1 MTLNEEIM
9 TKVGIFFG
17 TDTGNTRRIAKD
29 IATALGSTIAAKP
42 VNVRNASV
50 SDMQAYDVLILG
62 TPTYGEGL
70 LPGLST
76 GNATESWE
84 EFLPTFAGQDFS
96 GKKVA
101 IYGLGNQ
108 KSYPSEFVDA
118 IFYLYEQFKHG
129 NATIIGQWATEGYE
143 FKASKAVVNEQF
155 VGLVLDQENQKDLTP
170 DRLNTWLKMLAKV
183 WDK

>member
-1 MTLNEEIM
+1 M

-29 IATALGSTIAAKP
+29 IATKLGSAIAAKP
-42 VNVRNASV
+42 VNVRNASIN
-50 SDMQAYDVLILG
+50 DMQAYDVLILG
-62 TPTYGEGL
+62 TPTYGEGA

-84 EFLPTFAGQDFS
+84 EFLPTLAGQDFS

-108 KSYPSEFVDA
+108 KSYPNEFVDA
-118 IFYLYEQFKHG
+118 MFYLYEQFTDC
-129 NATIIGQWATEGYE
+129 NATVIGSWDTEGYQ
-143 FKASKAVVNEQF
+143 FKTSKAVVNERF
-155 VGLVLDQENQKDLTP
+155 VGLVLDQENQKDLTA
-170 DRLNTWLKMLAKV
+170 DRLESWLTMLVAD

>member
-1 MTLNEEIM
+1 MAKT
-9 TKVGIFFG
+9 GIFFG

-29 IATALGSTIAAKP
+29 ISTALGTAIAAKP
-42 VNVRNASV
+42 VNIRTASV
-50 SDMQAYDVLILG
+50 TDLLAYDILILG
-62 TPTYGEGL
+62 TPTYGEGE

-84 EFLPTFAGQDFS
+84 EFLPKLAGHDFS

-108 KSYPSEFVDA
+108 KSYPNEFVDA
-118 IFYLYEQFKHG
+118 MFYLYEQFKACG
-129 NATIIGQWATEGYE
+129 ASIIGDWDTEGYK
-143 FKASKAVVNEQF
+143 FKASKAVINDRF

-170 DRLNTWLKMLAKV
+170 ARLQQWLKMLAEN
-183 WDK
+183 WD

>member
-1 MTLNEEIM
+1 M

-29 IATALGSTIAAKP
+29 IATKLGSAIAAKP

-50 SDMQAYDVLILG
+50 ADMQAYDMLILG
-62 TPTYGEGL
+62 TPTYGDGV

-84 EFLPTFAGQDFS
+84 EFLPTLVGQDFS

-101 IYGLGNQ
+101 LYGLGNQ
-108 KSYPSEFVDA
+108 KSYPNEFVDA
-118 IFYLYEQFKHG
+118 LFYLYEQFKDC
-129 NATIIGQWATEGYE
+129 NATLIGDWNTEGYQ
-143 FKASKAVVNEQF
+143 FTHSKAVVNERF
-155 VGLVLDQENQKDLTP
+155 VGLALDQENQKDLTP
-170 DRLNTWLKMLAKV
+170 DRLDTWLAILAES
-183 WDK
+183 WA

>member
-1 MTLNEEIM
+1 M

-17 TDTGNTRRIAKD
+17 TDTGNTRRIAKE
-29 IATALGSTIAAKP
+29 ISTVLGSAIAAKP

-50 SDMQAYDVLILG
+50 NDLLAYDILILG
-62 TPTYGEGL
+62 TPTYGEGQ

-84 EFLPTFAGQDFS
+84 EFLPTLAGQDFS

-108 KSYPSEFVDA
+108 KSYANEFVDA
-118 IFYLYEQFKHG
+118 MFYLYETFKQC
-129 NATIIGQWATEGYE
+129 NATIIGDNWATEGYQ
-143 FKASKAVVNEQF
+143 FKASKAVVDGHF
-155 VGLVLDQENQKDLTP
+155 VGLVLDQENQKDLSTE
-170 DRLNTWLKMLAKV
+170 RLNTWLNSLAIV
-183 WDK
+183 

>member
-1 MTLNEEIM
+1 M

-29 IATALGSTIAAKP
+29 IASALGSIAAKP

-50 SDMQAYDVLILG
+50 ADMQGYDILILG
-62 TPTYGEGL
+62 TPTYGEGV

-84 EFLPTFAGQDFS
+84 EFLPTLAGQDFS

-108 KSYPSEFVDA
+108 KSYPNEFVDA
-118 IFYLYEQFKHG
+118 MFYLYEQLTDCG
-129 NATIIGQWATEGYE
+129 ATIIGAWDVEGYQ
-143 FKASKAVVNEQF
+143 FKASKAVVDGQF
-155 VGLVLDQENQKDLTP
+155 VGLVLDQENQKDLSS
-170 DRLNTWLKMLAKV
+170 DRLAAWLKILASA
-183 WDK
+183 WAE

>member
-1 MTLNEEIM
+1 MSKI
-9 TKVGIFFG
+9 GIFFG

-29 IATALGSTIAAKP
+29 IATRLGSDMAAKP
-42 VNVRNASV
+42 VNVRTANV
-50 SDMQAYDVLILG
+50 TDLLAYDFLILG

-84 EFLPTFAGQDFS
+84 EFLPTLVNQDFS

-108 KSYPSEFVDA
+108 KNYPNEFVDA
-118 IFYLYEQFKHG
+118 MFYLYEQFKQC
-129 NATIIGQWATEGYE
+129 NATLIGAWDTEGYQ
-143 FKASKAVVNEQF
+143 FKSSKAVINERF
-155 VGLVLDQENQKDLTP
+155 VGLALDQENQKDLTAA
-170 DRLNTWLKMLAKV
+170 RLESWLALLANDWKQ
-183 WDK
+183 

>member
-1 MTLNEEIM
+1 MS
-9 TKVGIFFG
+9 KVGIFFG

-29 IATALGSTIAAKP
+29 IATKLGAAIADKP
-42 VNVRNASV
+42 VNVRTASV
-50 SDMQAYDVLILG
+50 TDMLAYDILILG

-84 EFLPTFAGQDFS
+84 EFLPALAGQDFS

-108 KSYPSEFVDA
+108 KSYPDEFVDA
-118 IFYLYEQFKHG
+118 MFYLYEQFKQC
-129 NATIIGQWATEGYE
+129 NATLVGAWNTEGYQ
-143 FKASKAVVNEQF
+143 FKTSKAVIDGRF
-155 VGLVLDQENQKDLTP
+155 VGLALDQENQKDLTIG
-170 DRLNTWLKMLAKV
+170 RLDTWLTMLVETWEK
-183 WDK
+183 